1 MYQQMWKNSNLNK
14 SWAKI
19 NDLYVVKMDFY
30 LFDVM

>member
-1 MYQQMWKNSNLNK
+1 MYQQMWKNNNLNK
-14 SWAKI
+14 SWTKI